1 MKKILVGLITTLL
14 FIGCSSDKEAEVA
27 VEVTPTLIVGKS
39 LAELKLADQFEEEHT
54 VHAGT
59 KQIIFVFSDDM
70 GHLAN
75 DYLATKE
82 ASYLADNNTQ
92 FVADIS
98 GAPSLIRSMFIMP
111 GLKDFK
117 HTVLLLTEK
126 EASAPFRSGIDTE
139 KVVVVSTDNGVIS
152 KIDTLATL
160 EELIA
165 VIEAK

>member
-1 MKKILVGLITTLL
+1 MKKILVGLITALL
-14 FIGCSSDKEAEVA
+14 FIGCSSDKEAEVT
-27 VEVTPTLIVGKS
+27 VEVTPTLVVGKS
-39 LAELKLADQFEEEHT
+39 LAELKLADQFESEHT
-54 VHAGT
+54 IDTST
-59 KQIIFVFSDDM
+59 KQVIFVFSDDM

-126 EASAPFRSGIDTE
+126 EVSAPYRSGIDTE

>member
-1 MKKILVGLITTLL
+1 MKKILVGLITALL

-27 VEVTPTLIVGKS
+27 VEVTPTLVVGKS
-39 LAELKLADQFEEEHT
+39 LAALKLADQFEAEHT
-54 VHAGT
+54 IDAGT
-59 KQIIFVFSDDM
+59 KQVIFVFSDDM

-126 EASAPFRSGIDTE
+126 ELSAPYRSGIDTE

-152 KIDTLATL
+152 KVSTLTTL